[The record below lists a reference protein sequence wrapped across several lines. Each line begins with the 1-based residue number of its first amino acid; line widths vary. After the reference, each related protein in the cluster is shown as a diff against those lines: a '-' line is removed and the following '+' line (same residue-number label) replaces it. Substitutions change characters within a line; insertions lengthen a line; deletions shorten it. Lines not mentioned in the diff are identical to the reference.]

1 LGKKFQE
8 FGSEL
13 PDEARLRNPLRQIP
27 PYFVTL
33 SVTRAYRR
41 PESARIARW
50 MTRARESAVR
60 IDDAFVKYLIDRLL
74 LEVGQQIAA
83 QLIADRHHAGNCPDA
98 VRH

>member
-1 LGKKFQE
+1 
-8 FGSEL
+8 
-13 PDEARLRNPLRQIP
+13 
-27 PYFVTL
+27 
-33 SVTRAYRR
+33 
-41 PESARIARW
+41 